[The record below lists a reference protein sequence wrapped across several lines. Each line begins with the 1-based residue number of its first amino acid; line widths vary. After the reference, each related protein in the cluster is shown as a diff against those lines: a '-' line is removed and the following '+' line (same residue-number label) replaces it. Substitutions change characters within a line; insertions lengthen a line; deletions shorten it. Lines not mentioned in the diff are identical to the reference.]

1 MSRFEIKKTEI
12 LYPKVPP
19 SIADFVIDKMKS
31 FLYIIA
37 LFLLV
42 ILLLIVAVLYS
53 FYFVFYKFPLEMYKI
68 YKADKAGIE
77 PTNEVIKMEEE
88 NEYKGRDIDIL
99 HESHTFTVKV
109 EKSEHDTLVYTQPP
123 IVGVNGEFIEH
134 DYYVFNNIIILNIP
148 QGDEY
153 MYPIKLIALDCV
165 TQEVNVLT
173 EDHYFSAI
181 QFDRIDEQNL
191 YITCEN
197 GYKKLEFHLT
207 TKT

>member
-12 LYPKVPP
+12 LDTKVPP
-19 SIADFVIDKMKS
+19 SIADFVIDKIKS
-31 FLYIIA
+31 FLGIMA

-42 ILLLIVAVLYS
+42 ILLLIGAVLYS
-53 FYFVFYKFPLEMYKI
+53 FYFVFYKFPVEMYKI
-68 YKADKAGIE
+68 YKADIE
-77 PTNEVIKMEEE
+77 PTNEVIEMEDEDE
-88 NEYKGRDIDIL
+88 GWDIDIL
-99 HESHTFTVKV
+99 HESHTFTVEVK
-109 EKSEHDTLVYTQPP
+109 KSEYDTLVYTQPP
-123 IVGVNGEFIEH
+123 IAGVNGEFIEH

-148 QGDEY
+148 QGEEY
-153 MYPIKLIALDCV
+153 VYPIKLIALDCV